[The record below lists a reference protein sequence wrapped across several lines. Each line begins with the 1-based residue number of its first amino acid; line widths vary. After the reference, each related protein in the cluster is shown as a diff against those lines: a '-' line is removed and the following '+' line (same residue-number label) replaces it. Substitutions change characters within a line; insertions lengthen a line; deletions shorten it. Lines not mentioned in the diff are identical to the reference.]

1 MSGRTPLP
9 QATERALA
17 KARRSVLIV
26 LGACGVGAL
35 AMTSA
40 KPSPLPST
48 TDSLVT
54 TVVLL
59 LALGAIAARQIAAR
73 QRVARAQTRWLFAAY
88 AFAAALGIAGLLLA
102 VATGEALRGMS
113 YVLAGAI
120 FALAGMRLDRA
131 GPGRSLR

>member
-1 MSGRTPLP
+1 MSGRASLP

-17 KARRSVLIV
+17 KAGRSVLIV
-26 LGACGVGAL
+26 LGACGLGAL

-40 KPSPLPST
+40 KPRPLPSA

-73 QRVARAQTRWLFAAY
+73 QREARAQVRWLFAAY
-88 AFAAALGIAGLLLA
+88 GFAAALGIAGLLFA
-102 VATGEALRGMS
+102 VGTGEALRGIS

-131 GPGRSLR
+131 APGRGLR